1 MPQLTPPL
9 CRFPV
14 ESRMALTPAETT
26 LPPPRQEATSWSRTS
41 RLTLARKLAA
51 VGCVFLAVALAT
63 VGLSMWV
70 TWQLEGGAAA
80 INEAGR
86 MRMRAYQ
93 LALQVREQGEH
104 GARPVTT
111 SPVTTSPIAARL
123 GEIDAGLAL
132 LSSGDPQR
140 PLSVPG
146 SAPVQARLQAVQR
159 GWQTLRSEVLAHQ
172 APQRPGMAAPL
183 SIEPFVNEVD
193 KLVTEIEQRL
203 EARTVALHTFQMV
216 MMVLAVLSA
225 LAILYASHV
234 MVLDPV
240 ARLRNA
246 LRRVEEGDFQARVR
260 PGADDELGEL
270 AEGFNRM
277 TERLQALY
285 GGLEA
290 KVREKTLGLEHEQAR
305 LRALYEVS
313 TFVASAENLAELG
326 QGFARQM
333 RSIARADAVAVRW
346 SDEANDRYMLLASD
360 SLPNILAQEEQCVLT
375 GDCFCGDRLQDGV
388 PTRMRVIPIV
398 AAVAEPDP
406 DPAADVAA
414 DAQAPRQPPLSRR
427 CEAEGYTTLVTLPLL
442 LQQRL
447 LGEVELFYRG
457 DIAFSDEE
465 RNLFEALASHLA
477 GAMESLR
484 VAALARESA
493 VASERRL
500 LAQELHDSIAQSL
513 AFLKI
518 QMGLLRSAQ
527 AQGDQAGVQAAM
539 SELDAGV
546 KESYN
551 DVRELLLHF
560 RVRTDSGRLDLALRE
575 TLSKFE
581 LQSGLSGHLSC
592 KDDGVPLPADVQ
604 IQVLHIVQ
612 EALSNV
618 RKHARARQVWVDV
631 QAQPAWVIRVRD
643 DGQGFAPEDGPAD
656 GTHVGLSIMRERAE
670 RIGAALSVQSGAQ
683 GTEVCLSL
691 PPAPP

>member
-1 MPQLTPPL
+1 
-9 CRFPV
+9 
-14 ESRMALTPAETT
+14 MALSPPDVAVDPLPGGTRRDTPAT
-26 LPPPRQEATSWSRTS
+26 AWSRTS

-51 VGCVFLAVALAT
+51 VGCVFLSVALAT

-86 MRMRAYQ
+86 MRMRSYQ
-93 LALQVREQGEH
+93 LALHVRDL
-104 GARPVTT
+104 R
-111 SPVTTSPIAARL
+111 AALDAEASQRITERISEL
-123 GEIDAGLAL
+123 DAGLYL
-132 LSSGDPQR
+132 LSVGDPQR
-140 PLSVPG
+140 PLTLPG
-146 SAPVQARLQAVQR
+146 SEPVQTRLKGAQAGWLALREQALAR
-159 GWQTLRSEVLAHQ
+159 QT
-172 APQRPGMAAPL
+172 APSLPGAL
-183 SIEPFVNEVD
+183 DVEPFVTQVD
-193 KLVTEIEQRL
+193 QLVTEIEQRL
-203 EARTVALHTFQMV
+203 EARTVALHTFQLV
-216 MMVLAVLSA
+216 MMVLAVISA

-240 ARLRNA
+240 ARLSMA
-246 LRRVEEGDFQARVR
+246 LRRVEQGDFDVRVR

-277 TERLQALY
+277 TERLRALY

-290 KVREKTLGLEHEQAR
+290 KVTEKTRKLEQEQSR

-313 TFVASAENLAELG
+313 TFVASAENLSELG

-333 RSIARADAVAVRW
+333 RGIAQADAVAIRW

-360 SLPNILAQEEQCVLT
+360 SLPQILAREEQCVLT
-375 GDCFCGDRLQDGV
+375 GDCFCGERLRDGV
-388 PTRMRVIPIV
+388 MPRMRVIPIV
-398 AAVAEPDP
+398 AEHPLGGMH
-406 DPAADVAA
+406 ADH
-414 DAQAPRQPPLSRR
+414 APVQRL

-442 LQQRL
+442 LQHRL
-447 LGEVELFYRG
+447 LGEIELFYRG
-457 DIAFSDEE
+457 EVAFASEE
-465 RNLFEALASHLA
+465 RSLFEALASHLA

-484 VAALARESA
+484 MAALARESA

-518 QMGLLRSAQ
+518 QMSLLRSAM
-527 AQGDQAGVQAAM
+527 AQGDQPGIDAVMA
-539 SELDAGV
+539 ELDTGV
-546 KESYN
+546 RESYN

-560 RVRTDSGRLDLALRE
+560 RVRTDSERLDLALRE
-575 TLSKFE
+575 TLAKFE
-581 LQSGLSGHLSC
+581 LQSGLRWHLDC
-592 KDDGVPLPADVQ
+592 RDDGVPLPADIQ

-618 RKHARARQVWVDV
+618 RKHARATQVQV
-631 QAQPAWVIRVRD
+631 QVRAHPAWEIRVRD
-643 DGQGFAPEDGPAD
+643 DGQGFEPDSVSPD

-670 RIGAALSVQSGAQ
+670 RIGAKVEVQSGGE

-691 PPAPP
+691 PPASSPIPSTPN

>member
-1 MPQLTPPL
+1 
-9 CRFPV
+9 
-14 ESRMALTPAETT
+14 MALTPAGTA
-26 LPPPRQEATSWSRTS
+26 PAQPRQDATPWSRTY

-93 LALQVREQGEH
+93 LALQVREQ
-104 GARPVTT
+104 PVLAGG
-111 SPVTTSPIAARL
+111 VTGPLQARL
-123 GEIDAGLAL
+123 TELDDSLAL
-132 LSSGDPQR
+132 LTSGDPQR

-146 SAPVQARLQAVQR
+146 SAPVQARLQAVQQ
-159 GWQTLRSEVLAHQ
+159 GWQVLRAEVQAHPG
-172 APQRPGMAAPL
+172 APVRL
-183 SIEPFVNEVD
+183 SIEPFVQQVD
-193 KLVTEIEQRL
+193 QLVSEIEQRL

-277 TERLQALY
+277 TERLQAQY
-285 GGLEA
+285 GDLEA

-313 TFVASAENLAELG
+313 TFVASADNLSELG

-360 SLPNILAQEEQCVLT
+360 SLPHILAREEQCVLT
-375 GDCFCGDRLQDGV
+375 GDCFCGDRLRDGV
-388 PTRMRVIPIV
+388 PARMRVIPI
-398 AAVAEPDP
+398 AQAS
-406 DPAADVAA
+406 PAAGEGAHPHLHP
-414 DAQAPRQPPLSRR
+414 QRQLQRR
-427 CEAEGYTTLVTLPLL
+427 CEVEGYTTLVTLPLL

-457 DIAFSDEE
+457 DIAFSDGE

-484 VAALARESA
+484 MAALARQSA
-493 VASERRL
+493 VASERKL

-539 SELDAGV
+539 AELDTGV
-546 KESYN
+546 RESYN

-560 RVRTDSGRLDLALRE
+560 RVRTESGRLDLALRE

-592 KDDGVPLPADVQ
+592 KDDGVPMPADVQ

-631 QAQPAWVIRVRD
+631 QAHPAWVIRVRD
-643 DGQGFAPEDGPAD
+643 DGQGFAPEAGPAD
-656 GTHVGLSIMRERAE
+656 ATHVGLSIMRERAE
-670 RIGAALSVQSGAQ
+670 RIGATVAVNSGPQ

-691 PPAPP
+691 PANPPTHNPPTHSAPTHSASDTD

>member
-1 MPQLTPPL
+1 
-9 CRFPV
+9 
-14 ESRMALTPAETT
+14 MALTPADTA
-26 LPPPRQEATSWSRTS
+26 PAQPRHDATPWSRTS

-86 MRMRAYQ
+86 MRMRSYQ
-93 LALQVREQGEH
+93 LALQVSDQPAAQP
-104 GARPVTT
+104 GAST
-111 SPVTTSPIAARL
+111 SPLQDRL
-123 GEIDAGLAL
+123 AELDASLAL
-132 LSSGDPQR
+132 LSTGDPQR

-146 SAPVQARLQAVQR
+146 SAPVQARLHAVEQ
-159 GWQTLRSEVLAHQ
+159 GWQALRAEVLAQ
-172 APQRPGMAAPL
+172 PGQSGESARL
-183 SIEPFVNEVD
+183 NIEPFVNEVD
-193 KLVTEIEQRL
+193 MLVSEIERRL

-216 MMVLAVLSA
+216 MMLLAVLSA

-246 LRRVEEGDFQARVR
+246 VRRVEQGDFQARVR

-277 TERLQALY
+277 NERLQALY
-285 GGLEA
+285 GDLES

-313 TFVASAENLAELG
+313 TFVASAENLSELG

-333 RSIARADAVAVRW
+333 RHIARADAVAVRW

-360 SLPNILAQEEQCVLT
+360 SLPHILAREEQCVLT
-375 GDCFCGDRLQDGV
+375 GDCFCGDRLREGV
-388 PTRMRVIPIV
+388 PARMRVIPI
-398 AAVAEPDP
+398 AVASPQAGE
-406 DPAADVAA
+406 
-414 DAQAPRQPPLSRR
+414 DAPTPLQRR

-484 VAALARESA
+484 MAALARQSA
-493 VASERRL
+493 VASERKL

-527 AQGDQAGVQAAM
+527 SQGDQAGVQAAM
-539 SELDAGV
+539 AELDMGV
-546 KESYN
+546 RESYN

-560 RVRTDSGRLDLALRE
+560 RVRTETGRLDLALSE
-575 TLSKFE
+575 TLAKFE
-581 LQSGLSGHLSC
+581 LQSGLPWHLVC
-592 KDDGVPLPADVQ
+592 KDDGVPMPADVQ

-618 RKHARARQVWVDV
+618 RKHARASQVWVDV
-631 QAQPAWVIRVRD
+631 QAHPAWVIRVRD
-643 DGQGFAPEDGPAD
+643 DGQGFAPEAGPAD
-656 GTHVGLSIMRERAE
+656 DTHVGLSIMRERAE
-670 RIGAALSVQSGAQ
+670 RIGATLAVSSGPQ
-683 GTEVCLSL
+683 GTEVRLSL
-691 PPAPP
+691 PANPPTHSVPTHSASDTD

>member
-1 MPQLTPPL
+1 
-9 CRFPV
+9 
-14 ESRMALTPAETT
+14 MALTSAGAAK
-26 LPPPRQEATSWSRTS
+26 PPSRQDATSWSRTS

-93 LALQVREQGEH
+93 VALQVREQPALASG
-104 GARPVTT
+104 GAGPLQ
-111 SPVTTSPIAARL
+111 ARL
-123 GEIDAGLAL
+123 AELDASLAL
-132 LSSGDPQR
+132 LTSGDPQR

-146 SAPVQARLQAVQR
+146 SAPVQARLQAVQQ
-159 GWQTLRSEVLAHQ
+159 GWQVLRAEVLDHQ
-172 APQRPGMAAPL
+172 AHPVSPVRL
-183 SIEPFVNEVD
+183 SIEPFVQQVD
-193 KLVTEIEQRL
+193 QLVSEIEQRL

-285 GGLEA
+285 GDLEA
-290 KVREKTLGLEHEQAR
+290 KVREKTLGLEREQAR

-313 TFVASAENLAELG
+313 TFVASADNLSELG
-326 QGFARQM
+326 HGFAQQM

-360 SLPNILAQEEQCVLT
+360 SLPHILAREEQCVLT
-375 GDCFCGDRLQDGV
+375 GDCFCGDRLREGE
-388 PTRMRVIPIV
+388 PARMRVIPIV
-398 AAVAEPDP
+398 ALPAETEHG
-406 DPAADVAA
+406 AAS
-414 DAQAPRQPPLSRR
+414 DAHPTIQRR
-427 CEAEGYTTLVTLPLL
+427 CEVEGYTTLVTLPLL

-457 DIAFSDEE
+457 DIAFSDDE
-465 RNLFEALASHLA
+465 RSLFEALASHLA

-484 VAALARESA
+484 VAALARQSA
-493 VASERRL
+493 VASERKL

-539 SELDAGV
+539 SELDTGV
-546 KESYN
+546 RESYN

-560 RVRTDSGRLDLALRE
+560 RVRTESGRLDLALRE

-592 KDDGVPLPADVQ
+592 KDDGVPMPADVQ

-618 RKHARARQVWVDV
+618 RKHAKARQVWVDV
-631 QAQPAWVIRVRD
+631 QAHPGWVIRVRD
-643 DGQGFAPEDGPAD
+643 DGQGFAPEQGPAD

-670 RIGAALSVQSGAQ
+670 RIGATVVVNSGSQ

-691 PPAPP
+691 PANPPTHSASDTD

>member
-1 MPQLTPPL
+1 
-9 CRFPV
+9 
-14 ESRMALTPAETT
+14 MALTSAGAAK
-26 LPPPRQEATSWSRTS
+26 PPSRQDATSWSRTS

-93 LALQVREQGEH
+93 VALQVREQPALASGSA
-104 GARPVTT
+104 GPLQ
-111 SPVTTSPIAARL
+111 ARL
-123 GEIDAGLAL
+123 AELDASLAL
-132 LSSGDPQR
+132 LTSGDPQR

-146 SAPVQARLQAVQR
+146 SAPVQARLQAVQQ
-159 GWQTLRSEVLAHQ
+159 GWQVLRAEVLDHQ
-172 APQRPGMAAPL
+172 AHPVSPVRL
-183 SIEPFVNEVD
+183 SIEPFVQQVD
-193 KLVTEIEQRL
+193 QLVSEIEQRL

-285 GGLEA
+285 GDLEA

-313 TFVASAENLAELG
+313 TFVASADNLSELG

-360 SLPNILAQEEQCVLT
+360 SLPHILAREEQCVLT
-375 GDCFCGDRLQDGV
+375 GDCFCGDRLREGV
-388 PTRMRVIPIV
+388 PARMRVIPI
-398 AAVAEPDP
+398 AVAPSE
-406 DPAADVAA
+406 AAGAHT
-414 DAQAPRQPPLSRR
+414 PLQRR

-457 DIAFSDEE
+457 EIAFSDEE

-484 VAALARESA
+484 MAALARQSA
-493 VASERRL
+493 VASERKL

-539 SELDAGV
+539 SELDTGV
-546 KESYN
+546 RESYN

-560 RVRTDSGRLDLALRE
+560 RVRTESGRLDLALRE

-592 KDDGVPLPADVQ
+592 KDDGVPMPADVQ

-618 RKHARARQVWVDV
+618 RKHAKARQVWVDV
-631 QAQPAWVIRVRD
+631 QAHPGWVIRVRD
-643 DGQGFAPEDGPAD
+643 DGQGFATAQGPAD

-670 RIGAALSVQSGAQ
+670 RIGATLAVNSGPQ
-683 GTEVCLSL
+683 GTEVCLRL
-691 PPAPP
+691 PANPPTHSAPTHSASDTD

>member
-1 MPQLTPPL
+1 
-9 CRFPV
+9 
-14 ESRMALTPAETT
+14 MALTPAGTA
-26 LPPPRQEATSWSRTS
+26 PAQPRQDATPWSRTY

-93 LALQVREQGEH
+93 LALQVREQ
-104 GARPVTT
+104 PVLAGG
-111 SPVTTSPIAARL
+111 VTGPLQARL
-123 GEIDAGLAL
+123 TELDDSLAL
-132 LSSGDPQR
+132 LTSGDPQR

-146 SAPVQARLQAVQR
+146 SAPVQARLQAVQQ
-159 GWQTLRSEVLAHQ
+159 GWQVLRAEVQAHPG
-172 APQRPGMAAPL
+172 APVRL
-183 SIEPFVNEVD
+183 SIEPFVQQVD
-193 KLVTEIEQRL
+193 QLVSEIEQRL

-277 TERLQALY
+277 TERLQAQY
-285 GGLEA
+285 GDLEA

-313 TFVASAENLAELG
+313 TFVASADNLSELG

-360 SLPNILAQEEQCVLT
+360 SLPHILAREEQCVLT
-375 GDCFCGDRLQDGV
+375 GDCFCGDRLRDGV
-388 PTRMRVIPIV
+388 PARMRVIPI
-398 AAVAEPDP
+398 AQAS
-406 DPAADVAA
+406 PAAGEG
-414 DAQAPRQPPLSRR
+414 APPHLHPDLHPQRQLQRR
-427 CEAEGYTTLVTLPLL
+427 CEVEGYTTLVTLPLL

-457 DIAFSDEE
+457 DITFSDGE

-484 VAALARESA
+484 MAALARQSA
-493 VASERRL
+493 VASERKL

-539 SELDAGV
+539 AELDTGV
-546 KESYN
+546 RESYN

-560 RVRTDSGRLDLALRE
+560 RVRTESGRLDLALRE

-592 KDDGVPLPADVQ
+592 KDDGVPMPADVQ

-631 QAQPAWVIRVRD
+631 QAHPAWVIRVRD
-643 DGQGFAPEDGPAD
+643 DGQGFAPEAGPAD
-656 GTHVGLSIMRERAE
+656 ATHVGLSIMRERAE
-670 RIGAALSVQSGAQ
+670 RIGATVAVNSGPQ

-691 PPAPP
+691 PANPPTHNPPTHSAPTHSASDTD

>member
-1 MPQLTPPL
+1 
-9 CRFPV
+9 
-14 ESRMALTPAETT
+14 MALTPAETT
-26 LPPPRQEATSWSRTS
+26 LSPPRQESTSWSRTS

-93 LALQVREQGEH
+93 LALQVHEHRAQPRSQGAAD
-104 GARPVTT
+104 GD
-111 SPVTTSPIAARL
+111 PIAARL

-146 SAPVQARLQAVQR
+146 SEPVQARLRAVQL
-159 GWQTLRSEVLAHQ
+159 GWQTLRGEVLAHQ
-172 APQRPGMAAPL
+172 ALRQQGGAAAQADTLPPL
-183 SIEPFVNEVD
+183 SIESFVSEVD
-193 KLVTEIEQRL
+193 KLVTEIERRL

-285 GGLEA
+285 GDLEA

-313 TFVASAENLAELG
+313 TFVASAENLTELG

-360 SLPNILAQEEQCVLT
+360 SLPHILAREEQCVLT
-375 GDCFCGDRLQDGV
+375 GDCFCGDRLREGT
-388 PTRMRVIPIV
+388 PARMRVIPIV
-398 AAVAEPDP
+398 AMPPE
-406 DPAADVAA
+406 A
-414 DAQAPRQPPLSRR
+414 DAGATPEAAPVIQRR
-427 CEAEGYTTLVTLPLL
+427 CEVEGYTTLVTLPLL

-484 VAALARESA
+484 MAALARESA

-518 QMGLLRSAQ
+518 QMSLLRSAQ
-527 AQGDQAGVQAAM
+527 AQGDQAGIQAAM

-592 KDDGVPLPADVQ
+592 QDDGVPLPADVQ

-631 QAQPAWVIRVRD
+631 QANPAWVIRVRD
-643 DGQGFAPEDGPAD
+643 DGQGFVPEDGPAD
-656 GTHVGLSIMRERAE
+656 GTHVGLSIMRERAD
-670 RIGAALSVQSGAQ
+670 RIGAALSVQSGAE

-691 PPAPP
+691 PPTPP

>member
-1 MPQLTPPL
+1 
-9 CRFPV
+9 
-14 ESRMALTPAETT
+14 MALTSAGAAK
-26 LPPPRQEATSWSRTS
+26 PPSRQDATSWSRTS

-93 LALQVREQGEH
+93 VALQVREQPALASG
-104 GARPVTT
+104 GAGPLQ
-111 SPVTTSPIAARL
+111 ARL
-123 GEIDAGLAL
+123 AELDASLAL
-132 LSSGDPQR
+132 LTSGDPQR

-146 SAPVQARLQAVQR
+146 SAPVQARLQAVQQ
-159 GWQTLRSEVLAHQ
+159 GWQVLRAEVLDHQ
-172 APQRPGMAAPL
+172 AHPVSPVRL
-183 SIEPFVNEVD
+183 SIEPFVQQVD
-193 KLVTEIEQRL
+193 QLVSEIEQRL

-285 GGLEA
+285 GDLEA

-313 TFVASAENLAELG
+313 TFVASADNLSELG

-360 SLPNILAQEEQCVLT
+360 SLPHILAREEQCVLT
-375 GDCFCGDRLQDGV
+375 GDCFCGDRLREGV
-388 PTRMRVIPIV
+388 PARMRVIPI
-398 AAVAEPDP
+398 AVAPSE
-406 DPAADVAA
+406 AGGAHT
-414 DAQAPRQPPLSRR
+414 PLQRR

-457 DIAFSDEE
+457 EITFSDEE

-484 VAALARESA
+484 MAALARQSA
-493 VASERRL
+493 VASERKL

-539 SELDAGV
+539 SELDTGV
-546 KESYN
+546 RESYN

-560 RVRTDSGRLDLALRE
+560 RVRTESGRLDLALRE

-592 KDDGVPLPADVQ
+592 KDDGVPMPADVQ

-618 RKHARARQVWVDV
+618 RKHAKARQVWVDV
-631 QAQPAWVIRVRD
+631 QAHPGWVIRVRD
-643 DGQGFAPEDGPAD
+643 DGQGFATAQGPAD

-670 RIGAALSVQSGAQ
+670 RIGATLAVNSGPQ
-683 GTEVCLSL
+683 GTEVCLRL
-691 PPAPP
+691 PANPPTHSAPTHSASDTD

>member
-1 MPQLTPPL
+1 
-9 CRFPV
+9 
-14 ESRMALTPAETT
+14 MALTSAGAAK
-26 LPPPRQEATSWSRTS
+26 PPSRQDATSWSRTS

-93 LALQVREQGEH
+93 VALQVREQPALASGSA
-104 GARPVTT
+104 GPLQ
-111 SPVTTSPIAARL
+111 ARL
-123 GEIDAGLAL
+123 AELDASLAL
-132 LSSGDPQR
+132 LTSGDPQR

-146 SAPVQARLQAVQR
+146 SAPVQARLQAVQQ
-159 GWQTLRSEVLAHQ
+159 GWQVLRAEVLDHQ
-172 APQRPGMAAPL
+172 AHPVTPVRL
-183 SIEPFVNEVD
+183 SIEPFVQQVD
-193 KLVTEIEQRL
+193 QLVSEIERRL

-285 GGLEA
+285 GDLEA

-313 TFVASAENLAELG
+313 TFVASADNLSELG

-360 SLPNILAQEEQCVLT
+360 SLPHILAREEQCVLT
-375 GDCFCGDRLQDGV
+375 GDCFCGDRLREGV
-388 PTRMRVIPIV
+388 PARMRVIPI
-398 AAVAEPDP
+398 AVAPSE
-406 DPAADVAA
+406 AAGAHT
-414 DAQAPRQPPLSRR
+414 PLQRR

-457 DIAFSDEE
+457 EIAFSDEE

-484 VAALARESA
+484 MAALARQSA
-493 VASERRL
+493 VASERKL

-539 SELDAGV
+539 SELDTGV
-546 KESYN
+546 RESYN

-560 RVRTDSGRLDLALRE
+560 RVRTESGRLDLALRE

-592 KDDGVPLPADVQ
+592 KDDGVPMPADVQ

-618 RKHARARQVWVDV
+618 RKHAKARQVWVDV
-631 QAQPAWVIRVRD
+631 QAHPGWVIRVRD
-643 DGQGFAPEDGPAD
+643 DGQGFATAQGPAD

-670 RIGAALSVQSGAQ
+670 RIGATLAVNSGPQ

-691 PPAPP
+691 PANPPTHSAPTHSASDTD